1 MGDGFLKYILLNLK
15 RFDIP
20 TALGG
25 VNSIAA
31 PKDWAEYIVSSV
43 KAELESS
50 AGEAEFSVFF
60 PEAHILPAKA
70 AGFDRLHIGCQG
82 VCDQDVAAGG
92 NFGAF
97 TTLRTAKSMRA
108 LGCDCTIIGHCEER
122 AYLNGLAD
130 AFGGGREAVDAI
142 LNREISA
149 AVNAG
154 LKVLYCVGEKQD
166 EHARVEKVLKK
177 QLDEGLKNVDLS
189 GVIIGYEPLWAI
201 GPGRPTPTVTEI
213 RNIVRYI
220 KSRVPCPVVYGGGLK
235 ESNAEMIASIPEL
248 DGGLIALTRF
258 QGEIG
263 FYPEEYLRIIGRYL
277 SCACES
283 THSN

>member
-1 MGDGFLKYILLNLK
+1 MKYIFLNLK

-20 TALGG
+20 RALGG
-25 VNSIAA
+25 VNSIAM
-31 PKDWAEYIVSSV
+31 PGEWAGHIVSSV
-43 KAELESS
+43 KAELGKY
-50 AGEAEFSVFF
+50 AGTAEFAMFF

-70 AGFDRLHIGCQG
+70 AGFSGLHIGCQG
-82 VCDQDVAAGG
+82 VFGRDVDAGG

-130 AFGGGREAVDAI
+130 TFGGSREAVNSI
-142 LNREISA
+142 LNTETVSA
-149 AVNAG
+149 LDAG
-154 LKVLYCVGEKQD
+154 LKVLYCVGETFE
-166 EHARVEKVLKK
+166 EHGRVEQVLKK
-177 QLDEGLKNVDLS
+177 QLDEGLSGVERS
-189 GVIIGYEPLWAI
+189 GVIIAYEPLWAI
-201 GPGRPTPTVTEI
+201 GPGRPTPTAAEI
-213 RNIVRYI
+213 RSIVRYI
-220 KSRVPCPVVYGGGLK
+220 KSVAECPVVYGGGLK

-263 FYPEEYLRIIGRYL
+263 FYPEEYLRIVEKYL
-277 SCACES
+277 GCADAS
-283 THSN
+283 AHIA